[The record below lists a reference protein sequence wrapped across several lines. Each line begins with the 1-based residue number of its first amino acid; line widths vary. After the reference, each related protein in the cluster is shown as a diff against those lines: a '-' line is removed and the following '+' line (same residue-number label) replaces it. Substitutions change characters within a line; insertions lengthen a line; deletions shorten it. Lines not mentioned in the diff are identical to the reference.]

1 MRHLHLAALLLAPLA
16 AGCRREPLPEPELRA
31 ALARQAAERAGFRS
45 LSAVY
50 DMSISGRKPGGRRR
64 KLRCS
69 GRLVAARGEGLRMR
83 GSKVL
88 GMAKIFDL
96 LLAGDRYKLNFI
108 HGKKFYTGSLAE
120 ALAERGANKLI
131 GGGRLDFAVLVFP
144 VPPLDGEDAPELVT
158 GKREAR
164 LVWRSP
170 EGALLRQLVL
180 DAASARPLRTEIYG
194 GQKRRQAVV
203 CYRRPAESGSL
214 HPVSGFRVRGAGSAR
229 FRMEISF
236 RNMQINGPV
245 SQRAFKLKPPP
256 GVEVIEA
263 GKKTPE
269 KK

>member
-1 MRHLHLAALLLAPLA
+1 VYK
-16 AGCRREPLPEPELRA
+16 
-31 ALARQAAERAGFRS
+31 RQ
-45 LSAVY
+45 
-50 DMSISGRKPGGRRR
+50 
-64 KLRCS
+64 
-69 GRLVAARGEGLRMR
+69 
-83 GSKVL
+83 
-88 GMAKIFDL
+88 
-96 LLAGDRYKLNFI
+96 
-108 HGKKFYTGSLAE
+108 
-120 ALAERGANKLI
+120 
-131 GGGRLDFAVLVFP
+131 
-144 VPPLDGEDAPELVT
+144 PLDGEDAPELVT